1 MITFDIRNESEGYTS
16 TLVLKLNLNIY
27 ALDDNK
33 FSFCFLT
40 LSKQDIS
47 TVATEGSVLKYSTMH
62 FNLNIICMT

>member
-47 TVATEGSVLKYSTMH
+47 TVAIEGL
-62 FNLNIICMT
+62 F